1 MTRQM
6 RRKDRQINDIKECED
21 ILRKSNI
28 GVLGTVD
35 KDNKPYVVP
44 LNYFYLDGSIYFHCA
59 YEGHKID
66 NIKHNPNVS
75 FTVVGNSQLELE
87 NFTTK
92 YESVI
97 VFGQASFIEELDKK
111 VEILNNMMIS
121 LGREVNVLD
130 YYDID
135 FIKNETCIVKI
146 SIENLT
152 GKRH

>member
-44 LNYFYLDGSIYFHCA
+44 LNYFYLDGCIYFHCA

-66 NIKHNPNVS
+66 NIKFNPNVS
-75 FTVVGNSQLELE
+75 FTVIGESELQLEH
-87 NFTTK
+87 FTTN

-97 VFGQASFIEELDKK
+97 AFGQASFIEELDKK
-111 VEILNNMMIS
+111 IEVLNNMMIS
-121 LGREVNVLD
+121 LGRKVNVVD
-130 YYDID
+130 YYDVD
-135 FIKNETCIVKI
+135 FIKDETCIVKI
-146 SIENLT
+146 NIESLT